1 MERPIGIFD
10 SGVGGIS
17 IARAIRAELP
27 SENLIYV
34 ADQAFSPYGSQSQD
48 VIEDRAETVSQ
59 FLSNQNCKAIV
70 VACNTAT
77 VNSIEILR
85 SKFKI
90 PVIGVEPGIKPAVM
104 QSKAGIIGVLATEQ
118 TLNSRSF
125 QQLQARFSD
134 QAKIVVQACPR
145 FVELV
150 EEGDLNSP
158 ETFKVVERYV
168 MPLLDKGADQ
178 IVLGCTHYP
187 FLKPVIEYVLQDR
200 ADIID
205 TALPVAAQV
214 KRKLSEL
221 NLLNPQDDPGSF
233 NVWSSNTS
241 DNISGSVSLLLGHEV
256 TVSIIPHL

>member
-17 IARAIRAELP
+17 IARAIRAALP

-34 ADQAFSPYGSQSQD
+34 ADQAFSPYGSQSKE
-48 VIEDRAETVSQ
+48 VIEERAETVSR
-59 FLSNQNCKAIV
+59 FLSNLDCKAIV

-77 VNSIEILR
+77 LHSIDILR
-85 SKFKI
+85 SKFQI

-104 QSKAGIIGVLATEQ
+104 QSEAGVIGVLATEQ
-118 TLNSRSF
+118 TLNSASF
-125 QQLQARFSD
+125 LQLKERFSD

-200 ADIID
+200 AGIID
-205 TALPVAAQV
+205 TALPVAEQV
-214 KRKLSEL
+214 KRRLLEL
-221 NLLNPQDDPGSF
+221 NLLNPHDDSGSF
-233 NVWSSNTS
+233 KAWSSNTS

-256 TVSIIPHL
+256 TVLAIPQL

>member
-17 IARAIRAELP
+17 IARAIKTALP
-27 SENLIYV
+27 SEHLIYV
-34 ADQAFSPYGSQSQD
+34 ADQAFSPYGSQSKA
-48 VIEDRAETVSQ
+48 VIEERAETVAR
-59 FLSNQNCKAIV
+59 FLSNQDCKAIV

-77 VNSIEILR
+77 VHSIDILR
-85 SKFKI
+85 SKFQI

-104 QSKAGIIGVLATEQ
+104 QSEVGVIGVLATEQ
-118 TLNSRSF
+118 TLNSAAF
-125 QQLQARFSD
+125 LQLKARFSG
-134 QAKIVVQACPR
+134 QAEIVVQACPR

-168 MPLLDKGADQ
+168 MPLLDKGVDQ

-200 ADIID
+200 AGIID
-205 TALPVAAQV
+205 TAMPVAVQV
-214 KRKLSEL
+214 KRQLSEL
-221 NLLNPQDDPGSF
+221 NLLNPHDDVGSF
-233 NVWSSNTS
+233 KAWSSNTS
-241 DNISGSVSLLLGHEV
+241 ENISGSVSLLLGHEV
-256 TVSIIPHL
+256 TVLAIPHL